1 MTDGI
6 FISKIELQNPRKKS
20 YALYQDDTF
29 LTEIT
34 EDTLVHFTISRGNTF
49 TKKEF
54 ERVLRHDKVTLCL
67 RQAYTYLSRRPHLKK
82 ELQRKLKQRLFPRD
96 IIDQTI
102 IHLKK
107 NKYID
112 DNEYIR
118 MFIRDALRQNKTGP
132 LLIKKKLLEKGASFE
147 MIDMQLDEL
156 FPYEKQYE
164 IALNLLSS
172 KNQKLREDNLLKQKQ
187 KLQKFGMGRGFS
199 WAVLEP
205 VLSQLVKD

>member
-1 MTDGI
+1 MTDSI

-34 EDTLVHFTISRGNTF
+34 EDTLVHFAISRGNTF
-49 TKKEF
+49 NKREF
-54 ERVLRHDKVTLCL
+54 EKVLRHDKVTLCL

-82 ELQRKLKQRLFPRD
+82 ELQRKLKQKLFPQD

-147 MIDMQLDEL
+147 MIDIQLDEL
-156 FPYEKQYE
+156 FPYVKQYE
-164 IALNLLSS
+164 IALNLLNS
-172 KNQKLREDNLLKQKQ
+172 KNQKLKEDNLLIQKQ

-205 VLSQLVKD
+205 VLSQLIKE